1 MVISVSGELIGMDYL
16 LSQTGKSTLSM
27 MVDDND
33 EEADEEDATVEVDQQ
48 DEEDPTLSTLK
59 ITGA

>member
-1 MVISVSGELIGMDYL
+1 MDYL
-16 LSQTGKSTLSM
+16 LNQTGKSTLSM

-48 DEEDPTLSTLK
+48 DEEDPTISTLK
-59 ITGA
+59 ITGV